1 MSLKTSRGERKKKL
15 FSFGKKDKK
24 KTSKDDTKELLKT
37 VESVEKEGDVT
48 APTEIEGRVQSWKPF
63 EAEDFK
69 NWENE
74 EEKKVE
80 ETPVKDEEKSPGKP
94 MSPIITPEDEQS
106 LDNHMANLKE
116 EFSGEDKATEAEP
129 TETSDTKTEVTEK
142 ISDAA
147 TKVAAATVAGVGFVV
162 KQAKRCTTDGCS
174 ADVAS
179 NDNDTIFSWSVADSG
194 IIEKGVADDAEKA
207 EKEEEK
213 KEEVDES
220 AKPEPV
226 ATVDEPKEKTET
238 VVETNEDLSEE
249 TPKPQEPEEE
259 GTKKSLV
266 ESFVSICSPEPDL
279 SGCVPSEKADVNLDK
294 SFQPLIAN
302 DDDGSIL
309 SAMTGTSFNTMAK
322 SVSKKL
328 PEQYHL
334 DDDFKIEDKLQ
345 SIVETAQGT
354 AQKVKDTALE
364 VSKKFTQPEKAEED
378 TAETTPTEAVPTEE
392 TPTETQPVP
401 VEAQ

>member
-24 KTSKDDTKELLKT
+24 KTSKGDSQKLLKT
-37 VESVEKEGDVT
+37 VESAEKEGDVT

-80 ETPVKDEEKSPGKP
+80 ETPVKDEEKSPVKP
-94 MSPIITPEDEQS
+94 KSPIITPEDEQS

-116 EFSGEDKATEAEP
+116 EFSGEEA
-129 TETSDTKTEVTEK
+129 TETSDKKTEVTEK

-174 ADVAS
+174 VDVAS

-194 IIEKGVADDAEKA
+194 IIEKGVADDAKKA

-226 ATVDEPKEKTET
+226 ATVDEPKETTET
-238 VVETNEDLSEE
+238 VETNEDLSQE
-249 TPKPQEPEEE
+249 TPKPREPEEE
-259 GTKKSLV
+259 GTKKSFV
-266 ESFVSICSPEPDL
+266 ESVASIFSPEPDL

-294 SFQPLIAN
+294 SFQPLIAT

-354 AQKVKDTALE
+354 ALKVKDTAVE
-364 VSKKFTQPEKAEED
+364 VTKKFTQPEKAEQD
-378 TAETTPTEAVPTEE
+378 TTETTPTEAVPTEE

>member
-15 FSFGKKDKK
+15 FSFGKKNKK
-24 KTSKDDTKELLKT
+24 KEDTKELLKT

-80 ETPVKDEEKSPGKP
+80 ETPVKDEDKSPVKP
-94 MSPIITPEDEQS
+94 KSPIITPEDEQS

-116 EFSGEDKATEAEP
+116 EFSGEDKTTEAEA
-129 TETSDTKTEVTEK
+129 TETSDKKTEVTEK

-194 IIEKGVADDAEKA
+194 IIEKGVADDAK
-207 EKEEEK
+207 KEEEK

-220 AKPEPV
+220 AKPEPS
-226 ATVDEPKEKTET
+226 ATVDEPKETTEA
-238 VVETNEDLSEE
+238 VETNEDLSQE
-249 TPKPQEPEEE
+249 TPKPREPEEE

-294 SFQPLIAN
+294 SFQPLIAT

-364 VSKKFTQPEKAEED
+364 VSKKFTQPEQAEQD
-378 TAETTPTEAVPTEE
+378 TTETTPTEE